1 MLKLQEIAS
10 AIEGGKLRSIDAAV
24 NAALESGHSPRE
36 ILETMHRAITRVGE
50 KFQENEIFVSEML
63 VAALTMKKGVGVLRP
78 QLLGEPQARLGQFIL
93 GTVEGDLHDI
103 GKNLVSIM
111 LESVGFEVI
120 DLGVDVPASAFI
132 QAILEH
138 EDCRMVGI
146 SALLTTTLGAMERTV
161 DAITTAGLRNRV
173 KIFVGGAP
181 VTEELARRM
190 GADIYTPDAGA
201 AARAARLMTLK

>member
-1 MLKLQEIAS
+1 MPKLQEIAA

-24 NAALESGHSPRE
+24 NAALEAGHTPQE
-36 ILETMHRAITRVGE
+36 ILKIMHGAITRVGE

-63 VAALTMKKGVGVLRP
+63 VAALTMKKGVSVLRP
-78 QLLGEPQARLGQFIL
+78 QLHGEPQARLGKFIL

-103 GKNLVSIM
+103 GKNLVGIM

-138 EDCRMVGI
+138 KDCKMVGI

-161 DAITTAGLRNRV
+161 DAITTAGLRSQV

-181 VTEELARRM
+181 VTDEIARRM
-190 GADIYTPDAGA
+190 GADVYTPDAA
-201 AARAARLMTLK
+201 SAARTARLMAM

>member
-1 MLKLQEIAS
+1 MSRPKIEVASYKGKRAPLWLKVLLALVLAGALSFS
-10 AIEGGKLRSIDAAV
+10 ALLGAV
-24 NAALESGHSPRE
+24 LAGAHD
-36 ILETMHRAITRVGE
+36 
-50 KFQENEIFVSEML
+50 
-63 VAALTMKKGVGVLRP
+63 
-78 QLLGEPQARLGQFIL
+78 QLLGEPQVRLGQFIL

-103 GKNLVSIM
+103 GKNLVGIM

-138 EDCRMVGI
+138 EDCKMVGI

-190 GADIYTPDAGA
+190 GADIYTPDAAA
-201 AARAARLMTLK
+201 AARAARLLSV